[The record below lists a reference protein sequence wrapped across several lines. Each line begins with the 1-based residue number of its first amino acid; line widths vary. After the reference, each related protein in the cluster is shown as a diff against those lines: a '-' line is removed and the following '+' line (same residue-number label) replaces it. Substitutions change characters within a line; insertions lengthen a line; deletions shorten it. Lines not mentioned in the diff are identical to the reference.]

1 MTDVVYK
8 ILRRPEWTT
17 AQQMSVFSGSLDDT
31 RDGFIHLSAPHQV
44 RGVCERHFAGE
55 DDLILLAIDAGG
67 LGPALKW
74 EASHKGE
81 AYPHL
86 YDRLPLALVRSMAEI
101 RRGSD
106 GRFALPPE
114 IP

>member
-1 MTDVVYK
+1 MTKSVYK
-8 ILRRPEWTT
+8 ILRRPEWEA
-17 AQQMSVFSGSLDDT
+17 AQETGVFCGSPDDV
-31 RDGFIHLSAPHQV
+31 RDGFVHLSTAHQV
-44 RGVCERHFAGE
+44 RGVCERHFAAE
-55 DDLILLAIDAGG
+55 SDLVLLGVDADR
-67 LGPALKW
+67 LGSQLKW

-86 YDRLPLALVRSMAEI
+86 YGRLPLALVRSMTDI

-106 GRFALPPE
+106 GRFAFPPE